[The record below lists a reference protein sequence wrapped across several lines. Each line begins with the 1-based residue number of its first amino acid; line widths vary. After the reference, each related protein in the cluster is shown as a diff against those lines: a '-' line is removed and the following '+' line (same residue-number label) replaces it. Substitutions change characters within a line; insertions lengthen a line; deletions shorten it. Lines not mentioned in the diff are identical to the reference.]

1 MFARAC
7 GEANRE
13 DGTSGQERTAGPKQ
27 HKPTRRTAAIGAPEA
42 WKHLLCQSLAKKPR
56 KSRWGHV
63 RAAVPCMGLRFHC
76 ERSNPERLPN
86 GRGDRNGSER
96 LDRSSNGCL
105 DDEICHSDPN
115 HTNAATSGAGAEY
128 AALKKRFFTRLRKA
142 PYPPDRS
149 SRPSSHLALSKET
162 QDEDGGYDDVME
174 GRYDHREA
182 YRQVQICGIYRVPY
196 HGVRPARHK
205 SAYRRKN
212 CKASS
217 NITKRPC

>member
-1 MFARAC
+1 MAALECLLLHAAKRIVRTETAAKK
-7 GEANRE
+7 GPRDRNSTSHAANRS
-13 DGTSGQERTAGPKQ
+13 DWRAK
-27 HKPTRRTAAIGAPEA
+27 K
-42 WKHLLCQSLAKKPR
+42 WKHLLCQSLAKKAQ
-56 KSRWGHV
+56 KIAMGA
-63 RAAVPCMGLRFHC
+63 RARGRAMH
-76 ERSNPERLPN
+76 

-96 LDRSSNGCL
+96 LDRSANGCL
-105 DDEICHSDPN
+105 DDEICHSEPN

-149 SRPSSHLALSKET
+149 SRPSSHLALRIET
-162 QDEDGGYDDVME
+162 QSEDGGYDDVME